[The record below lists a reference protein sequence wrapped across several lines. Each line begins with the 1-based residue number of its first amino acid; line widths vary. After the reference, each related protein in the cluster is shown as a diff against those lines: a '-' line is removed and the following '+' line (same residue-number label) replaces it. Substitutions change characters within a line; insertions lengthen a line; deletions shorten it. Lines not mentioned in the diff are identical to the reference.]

1 MFNRW
6 TCKNNPNHKITTME
20 KRKLLKSGEFLV
32 EEIKS
37 SDIFIPEEFNEE
49 QRMIAQT
56 CRDFLETEV
65 YPNIEK
71 TEKQDRELMKSI
83 LKKAGELGLMGISIP
98 EEYNGFGQDFVTQM
112 LAAETIGAGYSF
124 SVAFM
129 AHCGI
134 GTLPIMYYGNEE
146 QRQKYVT
153 KLATG
158 EFIGAYCLTEPGAGS
173 DANAGK
179 TNAKPTPDGKHYILN
194 GQKMW
199 ITNAGFADIQTVF
212 AKIENDRVLSAF
224 IVERNFPGV
233 VVNPDEHKMGIK
245 GSSTAQIFYN
255 DVKVPAENLIGRRGE
270 GFRIALSIL
279 HMGRIKL
286 GANVLGA
293 AKKAINDSV
302 KYANERKQFGVLIST
317 FGTIK
322 HKLAEQVIRTFAAE
336 SANYRVSKDIDDLM
350 VIYKAEGCDKGKAAI
365 DAISHYAVE
374 AAILKVFSSEMLDF
388 VIDEAVQIHGGM
400 GYSAEM
406 AVERG
411 YRDSRINRI
420 FEGTNEINTMLVVD
434 TAMKRAMK
442 GDFDLFG
449 KAEQLYASIDKITD
463 GAASGEGYYEEKL
476 RYIKNFKKAAMILIH
491 GVSKSFEKNLVNEQ
505 EVMNNIAVMIMEIYV
520 TESSALR
527 VEKMESM
534 KGKDAVALYRDIL
547 DVMIY
552 DGAEKVRKSALD
564 CIHSFTTGNEAAKLA
579 KAIDTLTR
587 VAGVNVKDA
596 RRRIANKLIED
607 NCYKF

>member
-1 MFNRW
+1 
-6 TCKNNPNHKITTME
+6 ME
-20 KRKLLKSGEFLV
+20 NLKSGEFLV
-32 EEIKS
+32 KEVDKDS
-37 SDIFIPEEFNEE
+37 IFIPEEFDEE
-49 QRMIAQT
+49 QLMIKQT
-56 CRDFLETEV
+56 CQDFLETEV
-65 YPNIEK
+65 YPNVEK
-71 TEKQDRELMKSI
+71 LDKQDRELMKEI
-83 LKKAGELGLMGISIP
+83 LKKSGELGLMGISVP
-98 EEYNGFGQDFVTQM
+98 EEYGGFGQSFVTQM
-112 LAAETIGAGYSF
+112 LAAEAIGAGYSF

-134 GTLPIMYYGNEE
+134 GTLPIMYYGNGE
-146 QRQKYVT
+146 QREKYVT
-153 KLATG
+153 KLASG
-158 EFIGAYCLTEPGAGS
+158 EYLGAYCLTEPGAGS
-173 DANAGK
+173 DANAGT
-179 TNAKPTPDGKHYILN
+179 TNAKLSEDGKHYILN

-212 AKIENDRVLSAF
+212 AKIDNDRVLSAF
-224 IVERNFPGV
+224 IVESSYPGV
-233 VVNPDEHKMGIK
+233 VINPDEHKMGIK

-255 DVKVPAENLIGRRGE
+255 DVKVPVENLLGGRGK

-336 SANYRVSKDIDDLM
+336 SANFRVSKDIDDLLNKYM
-350 VIYKAEGCDKGKAAI
+350 EEGCDKGKATI

-374 AAILKVFSSEMLDF
+374 AAILKVYGSEVLDF

-420 FEGTNEINTMLVVD
+420 FEGTNEINTLLVVD

-442 GDFDLFG
+442 GDFELFG
-449 KAEQLYASIDKITD
+449 EAEKLYASMDKIT
-463 GAASGEGYYEEKL
+463 GGKTSGEDYSQEKM
-476 RYIKNFKKAAMILIH
+476 RYIKNFKKATLLLIH
-491 GVSKSFEKNLVNEQ
+491 AATKTFEKKLVYEQ
-505 EVMNNIAVMIMEIYV
+505 EILNNLSKMIIEIYV
-520 TESSALR
+520 AESAVLR
-527 VEKMESM
+527 VQKMEGL
-534 KGKDAVALYRDIL
+534 KGKDETDYYRNML
-547 DVMIY
+547 DVLVFDSVSKIRKAAY
-552 DGAEKVRKSALD
+552 DAVYSIIAGDEAEKIAGAV
-564 CIHSFTTGNEAAKLA
+564 
-579 KAIDTLTR
+579 DTLTK
-587 VAGVNVKDA
+587 VAGVNTKDA
-596 RRRIANKLIED
+596 RRKIADKLIED
-607 NCYKF
+607 NAYRF